1 MRVLVVNAGSS
12 SLKLSVI
19 DEALRVLDSEGLDLP
34 DGHVDAAAVQ
44 HALARLPAA
53 DAAGH
58 RVVHGGPWY
67 AGPVRIDAA
76 VEARMA
82 ELRSLAPLHED
93 RALAG
98 LATVRGA
105 RPQLPEV
112 ACFDTA
118 FHAGLPAAAS
128 TYALSQEWITR
139 PGLRRYGFS
148 RTVSRAHRPADRRAA
163 GARRPADRLR
173 PPRRRSFAVRRR
185 SRSAAVDA
193 ARGRRLP
200 PPSSSTAWSIAPG
213 SWACRGP
220 RTCASCWPVT
230 TTARAPRSPSMG
242 IGCVLDVNMG
252 AASSLPTVP
261 QLRLD
266 SPETAIVVLTMQSE
280 PAFARQALQS
290 RASAHVLK
298 DAAEEELVHAVRAAA
313 RGEIYLNPQL
323 GARLASEIPAPA
335 ELPPS
340 ELTSREIDVLHL
352 IALGNT
358 NNEIA
363 GELYLS
369 VRTIQSHRSHIQ
381 LKLGRTTR
389 AELVRYALD
398 HGLLD
403 AARPAVSPAQPRP

>member
-1 MRVLVVNAGSS
+1 
-12 SLKLSVI
+12 
-19 DEALRVLDSEGLDLP
+19 
-34 DGHVDAAAVQ
+34 
-44 HALARLPAA
+44 
-53 DAAGH
+53 
-58 RVVHGGPWY
+58 
-67 AGPVRIDAA
+67 
-76 VEARMA
+76 
-82 ELRSLAPLHED
+82 
-93 RALAG
+93 
-98 LATVRGA
+98 
-105 RPQLPEV
+105 
-112 ACFDTA
+112 
-118 FHAGLPAAAS
+118 
-128 TYALSQEWITR
+128 
-139 PGLRRYGFS
+139 
-148 RTVSRAHRPADRRAA
+148 
-163 GARRPADRLR
+163 
-173 PPRRRSFAVRRR
+173 
-185 SRSAAVDA
+185 
-193 ARGRRLP
+193 
-200 PPSSSTAWSIAPG
+200 
-213 SWACRGP
+213 
-220 RTCASCWPVT
+220 
-230 TTARAPRSPSMG
+230 MG

-369 VRTIQSHRSHIQ
+369 VRTIQEPPATGREGDLARSLDRRLGAWVEDDRGALEETTHRV
-381 LKLGRTTR
+381 
-389 AELVRYALD
+389 A
-398 HGLLD
+398 
-403 AARPAVSPAQPRP
+403 